1 MQINKKRLVQT
12 FCEMVSIDS
21 ESYHEKKMKDYLM
34 NIFKECHMECIEMP
48 IEGFEA
54 GNIHAVF
61 KEEAI
66 KEHAS
71 IEYDDYVHIEAYKI
85 NEDEEV
91 VERFKHAFHNLQLTP
106 RLIST
111 HGGSDNNRYVKE
123 GIRGIAVACAMNDC
137 HSVSEYTTIDELEK
151 SALLALHLMI
161 D

>member
-1 MQINKKRLVQT
+1 
-12 FCEMVSIDS
+12 
-21 ESYHEKKMKDYLM
+21 M
-34 NIFKECHMECIEMP
+34 NFGTIQGG
-48 IEGFEA
+48 EGRNIVPREVVITGEIRSFDHQDALKWSKHIHTVFE
-54 GNIHAVF
+54 
-61 KEEAI
+61 EEAI

-91 VERFKHAFHNLQLTP
+91 VERFKNACHNLQLTP

-123 GIRGIAVACAMNDC
+123 GIRGIVVACAMNDC

>member
-1 MQINKKRLVQT
+1 MAARIGIK
-12 FCEMVSIDS
+12 
-21 ESYHEKKMKDYLM
+21 
-34 NIFKECHMECIEMP
+34 
-48 IEGFEA
+48 G
-54 GNIHAVF
+54 HAPLSQF
-61 KEEAI
+61 LNSSFI
-66 KEHAS
+66 LQLR
-71 IEYDDYVHIEAYKI
+71 KI

-91 VERFKHAFHNLQLTP
+91 VERFKNACHNLQLTP

-123 GIRGIAVACAMNDC
+123 GIREIVVACAKNDC

>member
-1 MQINKKRLVQT
+1 MQINKERLVQT

-34 NIFKECHMECIEMP
+34 NIFKDCHMECIEMP

-54 GNIHAVF
+54 GNIHTVF

-85 NEDEEV
+85 NEDEDHKELFELAV
-91 VERFKHAFHNLQLTP
+91 KCSSKCMYPDYLSLN
-106 RLIST
+106 
-111 HGGSDNNRYVKE
+111 HGKAADIYKRTGAITSPIN
-123 GIRGIAVACAMNDC
+123 
-137 HSVSEYTTIDELEK
+137 
-151 SALLALHLMI
+151 
-161 D
+161 